1 MSMTG
6 LRMAELAAGLEK
18 LGLTHMAQV
27 AAHRAEEAARTNMG
41 YLDYLHTLVEEELAA
56 RYERYVETRTRLAH
70 FPFRKT
76 LEQFDFDAQPGVDR
90 KAVQDLA
97 TMAFV
102 ERATNVLLLGPPGVG
117 KTHLAV
123 GLGMRAIELGYS
135 VYFIRLEDMI
145 QRLTQSYR
153 EGRFARKLRVY
164 VKPKLLI
171 CDEVG
176 YTQLDRLQANLF
188 FELISRRYE
197 KGSIIIT
204 SNKSYGDWGSIFG
217 DNVIAAAILDRLL
230 HHSITLNIRGPS
242 YRLREKVRAGILGD
256 IAPPV
261 RIESQT

>member
-1 MSMTG
+1 MQLEQLLERLKMEHLQATLDSLCEHASKEDLNYREFLTH
-6 LRMAELAAGLEK
+6 ALAQEWGGRHQRGLE
-18 LGLTHMAQV
+18 
-27 AAHRAEEAARTNMG
+27 AR
-41 YLDYLHTLVEEELAA
+41 LKQA
-56 RYERYVETRTRLAH
+56 RL
-70 FPFRKT
+70 PWIKT

-261 RIESQT
+261 RVESQT

>member
-1 MSMTG
+1 MTMTG
-6 LRMAELAAGLEK
+6 LHMAELYSGLEK

-27 AAHRAEEAARTNMG
+27 AAHRAQEAAQSNMG
-41 YLDYLHTLVEEELAA
+41 YLDYLHALVEEELAA
-56 RYERYVETRTRLAH
+56 RYERYVEARTRLAH

-76 LEQFDFDAQPGVDR
+76 LEQFDFDAQPGVDK

-102 ERATNVLLLGPPGVG
+102 ERAANVLLLGPPGVG

-123 GLGMRAIELGYS
+123 GLGIRAIERGYS
-135 VYFIRLEDMI
+135 VYFIRLADMI

-164 VKPKLLI
+164 LKPKLLI

-188 FELISRRYE
+188 FELISKRYE

-217 DNVIAAAILDRLL
+217 ENVIAAAILDRLL

-242 YRLREKVRAGILGD
+242 YRLREKVKAGIVGD
-256 IAPPV
+256 FAPPARV
-261 RIESQT
+261 EA